1 MKRIHFL
8 LILIILIYFDVDKVN
23 AQWVQS
29 KLPNGSVGNE
39 RYITSIVT
47 SGPNIYAGTNS
58 GGLFL
63 STNNGD
69 SWIASGLTDQSINS
83 IAIIGTNL
91 FAGTKNNGVFL
102 STNQGSN
109 WVSAGLSSY
118 SVTALLVN
126 GTNLFAG
133 TYGGVF
139 LSTNNGANWIAYNIG
154 LNNTNVHA
162 LAINGNYLFAGTDG
176 GVFLSTNNGTNWI
189 STGLSYKSIKSLIVI
204 GLYVFAGTDGGEV
217 LRTSNNGTNWNY
229 CTGFSQ
235 RPINALVLNGNYLFS
250 GSNGDGIFLSPNYGT
265 SWLAINNDLNYT
277 WVYSLLV
284 SASYIFVGTDWNS
297 IWRRPLSD
305 IVLPQY
311 TVTLL
316 SNPINGGITTGDG
329 TYNFGSS
336 ATVTASPSPGYVF
349 VNWTEGTST
358 ISTNANDTFTI
369 ENNKT
374 FTANFLSA
382 PSAPIATNAT
392 SITQTSFKANW
403 NAASTTTKYFLDVA
417 IDANFNNILSTYN
430 NKDVGN
436 VTTFSITGLTV
447 ASTFFY
453 RVRAYNSAGVSANS
467 NTITI
472 TTLPNA
478 PTAPIAKVATNTTQ
492 TSFTADWNSVS
503 GATGYYFDLAIN
515 ANFTNLL
522 TNYNNKDVGNVT
534 SLAINGLA
542 TNFTYYYRVR
552 AYNTGGT
559 SGNSNTI
566 IVNLT
571 SDVEQIE
578 NEKPMSFKLFQNYPN
593 PFNPTTKI
601 QFDLPKDVVVRLS
614 VFNTLGQEIAVLVN
628 QQLSGGTYSVDF
640 DATKLPNGIY
650 FYKIQAG
657 SFSQTKKLVLLK

>member
-1 MKRIHFL
+1 MEKLLSYFY
-8 LILIILIYFDVDKVN
+8 LILTLFFFFNDTK
-23 AQWVQS
+23 AQWVQT
-29 KLPNGSVGNE
+29 KLPNGN
-39 RYITSIVT
+39 YITSIVT
-47 SGPNIYAGTNS
+47 SGPNIYAGTYS

-63 STNNGD
+63 SSNNGD
-69 SWIASGLTDQSINS
+69 SWIAAGLTDQSIKS
-83 IAIIGTNL
+83 IAIIGTIF

-109 WVSAGLSSY
+109 WASAGLSSY
-118 SVTALLVN
+118 NVNSLLVN

-154 LNNTNVHA
+154 LNNTNVNA
-162 LAINGNYLFAGTDG
+162 LAINNNYLFAGTDG

-189 STGLSYKSIKSLIVI
+189 STGLSYKSIKSLIVT

-235 RPINALVLNGNYLFS
+235 RPINSLFLNGNYLFS

-265 SWLAINNDLNYT
+265 SWLSINNELNYT
-277 WVYSLLV
+277 RVYSLLV
-284 SASYIFVGTDWNS
+284 SSSYIFVGTDWDS

-316 SNPINGGITTGDG
+316 SNPINGGITTGGG

-336 ATVTASPSPGYVF
+336 ATVTSSPSPGYVF
-349 VNWTEGTST
+349 VNWTEGTNA

-374 FTANFLSA
+374 FIANFITA
-382 PSAPIATNAT
+382 PNAPVAINAT
-392 SITQTSFKANW
+392 AITQTSFKANW

-436 VTTFSITGLTV
+436 VTTFSIIGLNI

-467 NTITI
+467 NTITV

-478 PTAPIAKVATNTTQ
+478 PTAPVAKTATNTAQ
-492 TSFTADWNSVS
+492 TSFTANWNPVS

-515 ANFTNLL
+515 ANFSNLL
-522 TNYNNKDVGNVT
+522 TNYNNKDLGNLT
-534 SLAINGLA
+534 SFDISGL
-542 TNFTYYYRVR
+542 TSNFTYYYRVR
-552 AYNTGGT
+552 AYNSGGT
-559 SGNSNTI
+559 SSNSNTI

-571 SDVEQIE
+571 SDVEQVE
-578 NEKPMSFKLFQNYPN
+578 SEKPTTFKLFQNYPN

-601 QFDLPKDVVVRLS
+601 QFSLPKSLVVKLS
-614 VFNTLGQEIAVLVN
+614 IYNTLGQEIVILIN
-628 QQLSGGTYSVDF
+628 QELSAGTYSIDF
-640 DATKLPNGIY
+640 DASKLNNGIY
-650 FYKIQAG
+650 FYKLQAG
-657 SFSQTKKLVLLK
+657 EYSTAKKMVLLR